1 MVFLLYFRTT
11 IIENNCTDIKKTVN
25 FHVTTV
31 VNRFF
36 PVICHTVTQER
47 FFVYNCSNMKIY
59 SLFDI
64 SAIVFNDCSSEIQ
77 QKRHLVG
84 SSRQLV
90 LIKALFYNGCTMS

>member
-1 MVFLLYFRTT
+1 MVPFLIAGHILLRYSKLDFT
-11 IIENNCTDIKKTVN
+11 CTFQVAN
-25 FHVTTV
+25 VAWS
-31 VNRFF
+31 
-36 PVICHTVTQER
+36 TQER

-59 SLFDI
+59 SLFDT

>member
-1 MVFLLYFRTT
+1 MTNLSSSAGYRY
-11 IIENNCTDIKKTVN
+11 
-25 FHVTTV
+25 
-31 VNRFF
+31 
-36 PVICHTVTQER
+36 PVRDVCNHTQER
-47 FFVYNCSNMKIY
+47 FFVYNCSNIKIY

-77 QKRHLVG
+77 QKHHSVG

>member
-1 MVFLLYFRTT
+1 MNCLTVRKEFFIRT
-11 IIENNCTDIKKTVN
+11 ECA
-25 FHVTTV
+25 
-31 VNRFF
+31 
-36 PVICHTVTQER
+36 QER

-77 QKRHLVG
+77 QKHHLVG